1 MKISEPILFD
11 SNVLVYA
18 HNQDSLSHSK
28 AVKLITEVAKGGV
41 FGILTFQNL
50 LEFYSVITD
59 KRRLSN
65 PVTPKLATELVNRY
79 LYSPFEIIYP
89 NIDTNKIIVELLK
102 KNQFKDGQ
110 IFDVYLIATMLSNNI
125 RRIVTANVSDFKKFD
140 SISVLDLQE
149 IPASS
154 F

>member
-18 HNQDSLSHSK
+18 HNQASLFHSK
-28 AVKLITEVAKGGV
+28 AVKLITEVAKGGM
-41 FGILTFQNL
+41 FGILTSQNL

-59 KRRLSN
+59 KKRLSN
-65 PVTPKLATELVNRY
+65 PITPELARELVNEY

-89 NIDTNKIIVELLK
+89 NITTNKIMTQLLK
-102 KNQFKDGQ
+102 KNQFKNGQ
-110 IFDVYLIATMLSNNI
+110 VFDVYLISTMISNNI
-125 RRIVTANVSDFKKFD
+125 KHIVTANVADFKKFE

-149 IPASS
+149 IS
-154 F
+154 

>member
-18 HNQDSLSHSK
+18 HNKDALFHSK
-28 AVKLITEVAKGGV
+28 AVKLITEVAKGGM
-41 FGILTFQNL
+41 FGILTSQNL

-65 PVTPKLATELVNRY
+65 PITPELATELVNQY

-89 NIDTNKIIVELLK
+89 DINTNKIMIELLK

-110 IFDVYLIATMLSNNI
+110 IFDVYLVATMLSSNI
-125 RRIVTANVSDFKKFD
+125 KRIVTANVSDFKRFEN
-140 SISVLDLQE
+140 ISVLDLRE
-149 IPASS
+149 ISYT
-154 F
+154 

>member
-18 HNQDSLSHSK
+18 HNQDSLFHSK
-28 AVKLITEVAKGGV
+28 AVKLITEVAKGSM
-41 FGILTFQNL
+41 FGILTSQNL

-65 PVTPKLATELVNRY
+65 PITSELATELVNQY

-89 NIDTNKIIVELLK
+89 NITTNKIMVELLK
-102 KNQFKDGQ
+102 KNQIKDGQ
-110 IFDVYLIATMLSNNI
+110 IFDVYLAATMLSSNI
-125 RRIVTANVSDFKKFD
+125 KHIVTANVADFKKFE
-140 SISVLDLQE
+140 SISVLNLQE
-149 IPASS
+149 IS
-154 F
+154 

>member
-18 HNQDSLSHSK
+18 HNQDSLFHSK
-28 AVKLITEVAKGGV
+28 AVRLITKVAKGGM
-41 FGILTFQNL
+41 FGVLTSQNL

-65 PVTPKLATELVNRY
+65 PITSGLATELVNQY

-89 NIDTNKIIVELLK
+89 DINTNKIMVELLK
-102 KNQFKDGQ
+102 KNQFKDGR
-110 IFDVYLIATMLSNNI
+110 IFDVYLVATMLSSNI
-125 RRIVTANVSDFKKFD
+125 KHIVTANVSDFKKFD
-140 SISVLDLQE
+140 SISILDLQE
-149 IPASS
+149 IHKLD
-154 F
+154 